1 MNRHRPRRS
10 VAIVTR
16 IPRSRPARASGHVVR
31 VGRGDRPLPAIP
43 AQDEAAL
50 AFLSDI
56 LVGEATWSLAEVQ
69 RLISIRESAPRGG

>member
-16 IPRSRPARASGHVVR
+16 APRNRPARASSHAVHV
-31 VGRGDRPLPAIP
+31 DRADRRQPAI
-43 AQDEAAL
+43 AAEDVAAL

-56 LVGEATWSLAEVQ
+56 LVGEATWSLAEVR
-69 RLISIRESAPRGG
+69 RLISIRESAARGC